1 MESERENDPSA
12 TTAPGAAPPPAAESA
27 APPRTPADAAAQEE
41 LVRHKRPRA
50 ALDPST
56 PKGDEDESKRL
67 SGSTP
72 VAKKGRVEGDE
83 DIVSDNDRATSP
95 PPAAAAASSR
105 PTTPTNTSSSVV
117 PPATEGKD
125 TKQLRERVQA
135 LKPPGQTAENE
146 GEAHDADVEIAEVAD
161 EVAAS
166 AAKLG
171 DEQDKKEEKD
181 VEIAEVAAE
190 VGKSAQNLAK
200 EDERDMQDVEDGVGE
215 GVSKAKADVAAE
227 VGESA
232 AKVQAQD
239 ERIADDASEVAEAAV
254 AAPEETP
261 KPSTAVAPF
270 EPKPQSTFASYSS
283 TASPFSAFASSASPL
298 SSLSTP
304 TKPAAEAQKPKAKSA
319 FTASPFLS
327 TTAPPATPSASSSTA
342 TSTSKASDLKADVK
356 PAGER
361 PTTPFTKSAA
371 TTNLAAASPF
381 SAFSASSGFASATKS
396 SGASAFS
403 AFSAAPSAFS
413 SVPPT
418 PAKPSAAGGEA
429 ADASSSADAGGA
441 SAGAPNDADAPERVV
456 YTKQETVTGE
466 EEERLLHSVRCKLY
480 AMNEGQWAERGTGN
494 LKLNETNKDDGN
506 KGARL
511 LMRADAT
518 HRLLLNAPLFKAF
531 SIEVHSEKYVRF
543 SVIEGSTPT
552 SYMLRLGNPAA
563 ASTLVQ
569 AVQDKVATL

>member
-1 MESERENDPSA
+1 MESERDNDPSA
-12 TTAPGAAPPPAAESA
+12 TTTPAAAPPQARESDA
-27 APPRTPADAAAQEE
+27 APPTPADAPGPEE

-56 PKGDEDESKRL
+56 PKGDEDEGKRL

-72 VAKKGRVEGDE
+72 LAKKGRVEGDDE
-83 DIVSDNDRATSP
+83 AGSDNDRATSP
-95 PPAAAAASSR
+95 PPAAAATSSR
-105 PTTPTNTSSSVV
+105 PTTPTNASSSVV

-171 DEQDKKEEKD
+171 DEQDKKEETD

-200 EDERDMQDVEDGVGE
+200 EDERDMQDVEDGVGSGE
-215 GVSKAKADVAAE
+215 SKDKADVAAE

-232 AKVQAQD
+232 AKVQEQD
-239 ERIADDASEVAEAAV
+239 ERIADAASEVAEAAV
-254 AAPEETP
+254 AAPEDTS

-270 EPKPQSTFASYSS
+270 EPKAQPTFANYSS

-298 SSLSTP
+298 SSVSTP
-304 TKPAAEAQKPKAKSA
+304 IKPALEAQKPKAKSA
-319 FTASPFLS
+319 FSASPFLS
-327 TTAPPATPSASSSTA
+327 TTAPPATPPASTSASTA
-342 TSTSKASDLKADVK
+342 SELKPDAK

-361 PTTPFTKSAA
+361 PTTPFNKSAA

-413 SVPPT
+413 SVPST
-418 PAKPSAAGGEA
+418 PAKPSAAGG
-429 ADASSSADAGGA
+429 DGASSSAEAGGA
-441 SAGAPNDADAPERVV
+441 SAGASDNADAPERVV

-480 AMNEGQWAERGTGN
+480 AMSEGQWAERGTGN

-552 SYMLRLGNPAA
+552 SYMLRTGNPAA

>member
-1 MESERENDPSA
+1 MDSERDNDPPA
-12 TTAPGAAPPPAAESA
+12 TTAPAAAPPQARENDA
-27 APPRTPADAAAQEE
+27 APPTPADAAVPEE

-56 PKGDEDESKRL
+56 PKGDEDEGKRL

-72 VAKKGRVEGDE
+72 LAKKGRVEGDE
-83 DIVSDNDRATSP
+83 DVGSDNDRATSP
-95 PPAAAAASSR
+95 PPAAAATSSR
-105 PTTPTNTSSSVV
+105 PTTPTNASAPVV

-171 DEQDKKEEKD
+171 DEQDEKEEKD

-215 GVSKAKADVAAE
+215 GESKDKADVAAE

-239 ERIADDASEVAEAAV
+239 ERIADAASEVAEAAV

-270 EPKPQSTFASYSS
+270 EPKPQPTFASYSS

-298 SSLSTP
+298 SSVSTP

-319 FTASPFLS
+319 FSASPFLS
-327 TTAPPATPSASSSTA
+327 TTAPPSTPSTS
-342 TSTSKASDLKADVK
+342 TSTSKASELKPDVK

-396 SGASAFS
+396 GGASAFS

-413 SVPPT
+413 SVPST
-418 PAKPSAAGGEA
+418 PAKPSTGAG
-429 ADASSSADAGGA
+429 ADASSSAEAGGS
-441 SAGAPNDADAPERVV
+441 SAGASDDADAPERVV

-480 AMNEGQWAERGTGN
+480 AMSEGQWAERGTGN
-494 LKLNETNKDDGN
+494 LKLNETNKDDGK

-563 ASTLVQ
+563 AATLVQ